1 MVLEIG
7 RVCVKV
13 AGRDAGQMAVI
24 VNIVDKKIVVIDGQ
38 VRRRKCNIAH
48 LEPTSKSVKIDK
60 DASHNAVVSA
70 LKSID
75 IEVVERKPR
84 KTTKQPRK
92 IRKGKKVVPKQAVAQ
107 KPATPVPKSAPKA
120 APAKETAKA
129 PAKKVETTA
138 PVKKQP
144 ASPAPKQ

>member
-1 MVLEIG
+1 LEIG

-13 AGRDAGQMAVI
+13 AGRDAGQIAVI
-24 VNIVDKKIVVIDGQ
+24 VNVLDKKTVVIDGQ

-48 LEPTSKSVKIDK
+48 LEPTSKSVKVDK

-70 LKSID
+70 LKSIGID
-75 IEVVERKPR
+75 VVDRKPR
-84 KTTKQPRK
+84 KATKKPTRV
-92 IRKGKKVVPKQAVAQ
+92 RGKKVVPKQAAPAQ
-107 KPATPVPKSAPKA
+107 KPAAPAQKA
-120 APAKETAKA
+120 APKTAPKPAVKEEKS
-129 PAKKVETTA
+129 TA

>member
-7 RVCVKV
+7 RVCVKI

-24 VNIVDKKIVVIDGQ
+24 VNVLDKKTVVIDGQ
-38 VRRRKCNIAH
+38 VRRRKCNITH
-48 LEPTSKSVKIDK
+48 LEPTSKSVKVDK

-70 LKSID
+70 LKSIG
-75 IEVVERKPR
+75 IEVVDRKPR
-84 KTTKQPRK
+84 KATKQPRK
-92 IRKGKKVVPKQAVAQ
+92 IRKGKKVAA
-107 KPATPVPKSAPKA
+107 KPATPVPKTVPKA
-120 APAKETAKA
+120 APTKETAKV